1 MRELIVSK
9 AVASTP
15 SHGLR
20 GVPRPEL
27 VRAAIPQ
34 RLMGTALVVPVH
46 PVLDGAS
53 CVLERVKL
61 MLPRTFL
68 FEAPK
73 EPVDEAV
80 LLGRVG
86 RDELLVQPIVPTG
99 SPEPPALKDQ
109 AIVAA
114 QDRRRGWPQLQR
126 WALSEGR

>member
-46 PVLDGAS
+46 PVPDGAS
-53 CVLERVKL
+53 CVLQRVKL
-61 MLPRTFL
+61 MLPRIFL

-73 EPVDEAV
+73 EPLNDVEAIEGGKV
-80 LLGRVG
+80 VSASVEGL
-86 RDELLVQPIVPTG
+86 
-99 SPEPPALKDQ
+99 
-109 AIVAA
+109 
-114 QDRRRGWPQLQR
+114 RRGLR
-126 WALSEGR
+126 EMLSRLRGSR